1 MEICRLILQERSI
14 KDGQTRQK
22 LLLAHYNTCKDEII
36 KKGVEKEMLKAKKKE
51 NYEVMIEN
59 RNVLIADLQN
69 KTKELLEDFVMTI
82 NELQDI
88 QAMKIK
94 EEEKD
99 KMRNSIINNKRTKYV
114 TKLIELSNTRQSNR

>member
-1 MEICRLILQERSI
+1 M
-14 KDGQTRQK
+14 
-22 LLLAHYNTCKDEII
+22 AHYNTCKDEII

-114 TKLIELSNTRQSNR
+114 TKLIELSNTNQSNR

>member
-1 MEICRLILQERSI
+1 
-14 KDGQTRQK
+14 
-22 LLLAHYNTCKDEII
+22 
-36 KKGVEKEMLKAKKKE
+36 MLKAKKKE

-114 TKLIELSNTRQSNR
+114 TKLIELSNTR

>member
-1 MEICRLILQERSI
+1 
-14 KDGQTRQK
+14 
-22 LLLAHYNTCKDEII
+22 
-36 KKGVEKEMLKAKKKE
+36 MLRRKPE
-51 NYEVMIEN
+51 NYKAMIEN
-59 RNVLIADLQN
+59 RDDLIDQLRKTQN
-69 KTKELLEDFVMTI
+69 GLLEDFVMTI

-114 TKLIELSNTRQSNR
+114 TKLIELSNTNQSNR

>member
-1 MEICRLILQERSI
+1 
-14 KDGQTRQK
+14 
-22 LLLAHYNTCKDEII
+22 
-36 KKGVEKEMLKAKKKE
+36 MLKAKKKE

-69 KTKELLEDFVMTI
+69 KTKELREDFVMTI

-114 TKLIELSNTRQSNR
+114 TKLIELSNTNQSNR

>member
-1 MEICRLILQERSI
+1 
-14 KDGQTRQK
+14 
-22 LLLAHYNTCKDEII
+22 
-36 KKGVEKEMLKAKKKE
+36 MLKAKKKE

-114 TKLIELSNTRQSNR
+114 TKLIELSNTDQSNR